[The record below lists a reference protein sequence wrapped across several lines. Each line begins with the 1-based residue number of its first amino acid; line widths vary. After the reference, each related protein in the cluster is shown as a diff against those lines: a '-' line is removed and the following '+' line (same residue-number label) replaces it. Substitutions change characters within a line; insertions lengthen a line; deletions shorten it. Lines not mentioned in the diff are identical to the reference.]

1 MRVVP
6 AVVLSFALASSQA
19 LAVENQGALPAGK
32 PAGVKQ
38 ADLSTPGFLIFA
50 GIAVVAAGIA
60 IAVSNGNGDS
70 APPVVSTSTTSP

>member
-1 MRVVP
+1 MRAFP
-6 AVVLSFALASSQA
+6 AVILSLALASSQA

-38 ADLSTPGFLIFA
+38 ADLATPGFLIFA

-60 IAVSNGNGDS
+60 IAVSNGNGS
-70 APPVVSTSTTSP
+70 GTPAVSTTSTTSP